1 MMKPASTLPCAT
13 PCGATSMT
21 NRGMRLPRD
30 PSGAE
35 LARATARLRYRVT
48 RRESSHFRL
57 TTTLDDEH
65 LVTVPAHD
73 PLKIGT
79 IRGILLSLQQHHKI
93 RRRARVR
100 RLFGH

>member
-1 MMKPASTLPCAT
+1 
-13 PCGATSMT
+13 
-21 NRGMRLPRD
+21 MRLPRD

-35 LARATARLRYRVT
+35 LARAMARLGYRVT
-48 RRESSHFRL
+48 RQESSHVRL

-79 IRGILLSLQQHHKI
+79 LSGILLSLQQHHKI
-93 RRRARVR
+93 KRKALVR